1 MEKLT
6 KNKKL
11 CMCAACIALCYA
23 LPLAFHAVGLGSA
36 LSPMHIPVLLCGML
50 CGGGWGALCGLLGP
64 ILSSVLSGMPPALM
78 LTRMIPELCAYG
90 LLGGVVVR
98 HVRTGKRVADLYLA
112 LATAMLGGR
121 IVGGVATAIF
131 YAATSGVYSLALWA
145 TSYFVESLP
154 GIVLHMTIVPP
165 LILMLEKARLVPAV
179 YPTREG

>member
-11 CMCAACIALCYA
+11 CMCAVCIALCYA
-23 LPLAFHAVGLGSA
+23 LPLAFHTMGLGSVF
-36 LSPMHIPVLLCGML
+36 SPMHIPVLLCGMI

-78 LTRMIPELCAYG
+78 LTRMIPELCVYG
-90 LLGGVVVR
+90 LLGGVAAR

-131 YAATSGVYSLALWA
+131 YAVTSGVYSFGLWA
-145 TSYFVESLP
+145 ASYFVEALP
-154 GIVLHMTIVPP
+154 GIVLQLVIVPL
-165 LILMLEKARLVPAV
+165 LILTLEKARLVPAA
-179 YPTREG
+179 YPAREG